1 MAQPLRSWWG
11 ISVCCSQCPWA
22 LKGLS
27 GWAGPLEAVS
37 MHSLHP
43 AGVGA
48 VGRVMW
54 CPAQEAQEPCGPAV
68 AVSPLPGSPEPHRRA
83 GLMTLAV
90 GIFIQR
96 HS

>member
-1 MAQPLRSWWG
+1 
-11 ISVCCSQCPWA
+11 
-22 LKGLS
+22 
-27 GWAGPLEAVS
+27 

-43 AGVGA
+43 ARVGA
-48 VGRVMW
+48 GGGVTW

-68 AVSPLPGSPEPHRRA
+68 TVSPLPGSPEPHRQA

-90 GIFIQR
+90 GMFIQP